1 MKANPEYRLQLYA
14 LLYAAPPCAR
24 IRPGQSRLRMLA
36 AGSGDVCLETFRALF
51 WCAQT
56 EGVLS
61 GVLPEITIL
70 SPEASFV
77 RAALED
83 PAQYPALPELLQ
95 KGYAAPVR
103 YVSSAEQLAGEFD
116 YIVADSLKTARVLP
130 ELAAEGAALCVRAE
144 KSTVRPLRRKA
155 AAVGA
160 ELIAFGGAEEA
171 APDGETPSAAL
182 RRMAENIS
190 FSYALSYDQRS
201 NEAQNRA
208 AFAEQYR
215 HEFVDCDTD
224 SYGADSSFAA
234 AAHISSKLA
243 LCRMLAAREG
253 RPDADPLAELTEACR
268 KHDARFSAL
277 SVLEHRR
284 WCAFMAMRG
293 YRRPTD
299 EEFPEVCRSNATKDV
314 ARRLHICLCDC
325 APDGANPV
333 MNRRD
338 FWENDPPEDLS
349 ELDLV
354 SWRYHRVAAD
364 YASHLE
370 MTRHTL
376 LNEPRFSDLAAAV
389 NALLQDEP
397 GAALA
402 YHREL
407 NRVKFL
413 PEAIFNIGDFNTQL
427 TALERDLKPVLIRN
441 QRINFLSIDA
451 QLVDFLPFC
460 LWHGRRFGTVI
471 CFSGDVLAED
481 AVLPVLLCAERAVF
495 VGANTADEGYRMAAE
510 RFFAGRGG
518 NTKPEFVALDTAD
531 PAAVEQ
537 WLDGLLASGAF
548 DPRNLVLNIVSYE
561 DSRLGF
567 LVGAALGKYE
577 GLVRAHYDP
586 HLGVVALGPDS
597 GLLSVG
603 PTGMSLSVREY
614 VQLMGGEVTEHGED
628 HLTQAEFDRLSA
640 MFWKY
645 VDEPGVWS
653 GISAFLQRDKKPDP
667 KRKTPSPNSEFFSFA
682 LESRAQPE
690 GAYRVFDQVF
700 DRRVFQECAIGSLL
714 QDLQAFRLIADL
726 AFPAAD
732 GGIRARFDVC
742 DDAIFDAL
750 SAFTGRSAPPEHRL
764 RFSPKEGVR
773 VVHTHLRKYL
783 CTMSESEETAARRM
797 AFFTDLHAAGIIT
810 EPVLKNGIVEFAF
823 RSPDMAELIE
833 KQGQLFEI
841 ILYRDFRNCGY
852 FDDVATGVK
861 IAWNNRTAVNQKS
874 DFARRVRLRID
885 ADAPDARLP
894 VSIEAYQKAVAAL
907 GKESDGQFIEN
918 TNNELDVVAMR
929 GVTPVFISC
938 KTSREIKNEFI
949 YEIDAISTHF
959 RGFGGLAASL
969 DVSKLLEGGSMKD
982 KATAFRARQQEVS
995 YFGRETLTDP
1005 ALLRTALR
1013 RIADGDTWSVM

>member
-1 MKANPEYRLQLYA
+1 MKPNPDFRLQLYA

-24 IRPGQSRLRMLA
+24 IRPDRPRLRMLA
-36 AGSGDVCLETFRALF
+36 AGKGDVCLEIFRALF
-51 WCAQT
+51 WCSQV
-56 EGVLS
+56 EGVLP

-70 SPEASFV
+70 SPEADAV

-83 PAQYPALPELLQ
+83 PARFPALPELLQ
-95 KGYAAPVR
+95 KGYAAPIR

-116 YIVADSLKTARVLP
+116 YIVADSLRTARALP
-130 ELAAEGAALCVRAE
+130 DYAAEGAALCVRAE

-155 AAVGA
+155 ASAGA

-171 APDGETPSAAL
+171 ASGEETPSAAL

-201 NEAQNRA
+201 SEAQNRA
-208 AFAEQYR
+208 EFAAQYE
-215 HEFVDCDTD
+215 HEFILCDTD
-224 SYGADSSFAA
+224 AYGADSSFAA

-243 LCRMLAAREG
+243 LCRLLAAREG

-268 KHDARFSAL
+268 THDARFSAL

-293 YRRPTD
+293 YRRATD
-299 EEFPEVCRSNATKDV
+299 EEFSAVCAANATKDV
-314 ARRLHICLCDC
+314 ARRIHICLCDC
-325 APDGANPV
+325 APDGKNPV
-333 MNRRD
+333 MDRRD
-338 FWENDPPEDLS
+338 FWENDPPEGLS

-354 SWRYHRVAAD
+354 SWRYHRAAAD
-364 YASHLE
+364 YAARLE
-370 MTRHTL
+370 MSRHTL

-407 NRVKFL
+407 NRAKVL
-413 PEAIFNIGDFNTQL
+413 PEAIFNIGEFQTQL

-460 LWHGRRFGTVI
+460 LWHGRRFGTVV

-481 AVLPVLLCAERAVF
+481 AVLPVLLCAERAIF
-495 VGANTADEGYRMAAE
+495 VGENTADAGYRAAAE

-518 NTKPEFVALDTAD
+518 NTKAEFVALDTAD
-531 PAAVEQ
+531 PAAVER
-537 WLDGLLASGAF
+537 WLDGLLASGEV
-548 DPRNLVLNIVSYE
+548 DPCNLVLNVVSYE

-577 GLVRAHYDP
+577 GLVRAHFDP
-586 HLGVVALGPDS
+586 RLGIVALGPDS

-614 VQLMGGEVTEHGED
+614 VELMGGEVTERGED
-628 HLTQAEFDRLSA
+628 NLTQAEFDRLSA
-640 MFWKY
+640 LFWKY

-653 GISAFLQRDKKPDP
+653 GISSFLQKDKRLDP
-667 KRKTPSPNSEFFSFA
+667 KRKAPTPNSDYFSFA
-682 LESRAQPE
+682 LESRPQPE
-690 GAYRVFDQVF
+690 GTYRVFDKVF
-700 DRRVFQECAIGSLL
+700 DRRVFRECAIGSLL

-726 AFPAAD
+726 AFPASQD
-732 GGIRARFDVC
+732 GVRARFDVR
-742 DDAIFDAL
+742 DDAIVDAL
-750 SAFTGRSAPPEHRL
+750 SAFAGVAEPPEHRL

-773 VVHTHLRKYL
+773 VVHTHLRKFL
-783 CTMSESEETAARRM
+783 CTMSESEETASKRM
-797 AFFTDLHAAGIIT
+797 AFFADLHDAGIIT
-810 EPVLKNGIVEFAF
+810 EPALKDGIIEFSF
-823 RSPDMAELIE
+823 RDPAMAELIE

-841 ILYRDFRNCGY
+841 ILYRCFRNCGY

-861 IAWNNRTAVNQKS
+861 IAWNNRTAPNQKS
-874 DFARRVRLRID
+874 DFKQHIRRRLD
-885 ADAPDARLP
+885 AVAPDAHLP
-894 VSIEAYQKAVAAL
+894 VSLADYKKAVAAVS
-907 GKESDGQFIEN
+907 KESDGQFIEN

-929 GVTPVFISC
+929 GVTPVFVSC

-969 DVSKLLEGGSMKD
+969 NVSKLLEGDSVKE
-982 KATAFRARQQEVS
+982 KATVFRAKQQEVS

-1005 ALLRTALR
+1005 AALQSALR
-1013 RIADGDTWSVM
+1013 RIADGETWSVM